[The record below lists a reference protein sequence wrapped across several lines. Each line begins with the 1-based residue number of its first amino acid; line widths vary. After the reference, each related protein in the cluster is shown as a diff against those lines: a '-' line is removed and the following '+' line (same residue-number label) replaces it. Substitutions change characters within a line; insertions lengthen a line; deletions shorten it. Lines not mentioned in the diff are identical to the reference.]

1 MNLYQH
7 VGVAVAFSPRLKAL
21 LAEAAFHGTRLG
33 RRLGLIHAGAETPEK
48 ERRLRE
54 ALGEA
59 SLPDE
64 TPIHWAPQGSPDEAI
79 LRVVEQQQ
87 MDLLMAGALE
97 RERPLRYY
105 LGSVAHNLVRE
116 APCSLLLL
124 TDPSPAPEPFRR
136 IVVVTDYSESAVVA
150 LAKALRFA
158 AMEEAVEVEVHVIR
172 VLSQYGEAML
182 LSEGVR
188 RERAQDYQ
196 ARTTAEEEALL
207 ADFVVAAGRHEV
219 PVEAHV
225 VEGRTGLVVAQ
236 FVRQRQAD
244 LLVMPSSNRQS
255 HFFERLFP
263 SDMEWVLREIPC
275 NLWVAREQIA

>member
-7 VGVAVAFSPRLKAL
+7 VGVAVAFSPRLHAL
-21 LAEAAFHGTRLG
+21 LCEAAFHGLRLG
-33 RRLGLIHAGAETPEK
+33 SRLGLIHAGAASEEK
-48 ERRLRE
+48 RRRLRE
-54 ALGEA
+54 ALREA
-59 SLPDE
+59 GLPED
-64 TPIHWAPQGSPDEAI
+64 TPIHWAAQGSPDEAI

-87 MDLLMAGALE
+87 MDLLLAGALE
-97 RERPLRYY
+97 KERALRYY

-124 TDPSPAPEPFRR
+124 TDPSAAPAPFRR

-158 AMEEAVEVEVHVIR
+158 DDEGAEGVHVVR
-172 VLSQYGEAML
+172 VRSAYGEAML

-188 RERAQDYQ
+188 RERAERYQ
-196 ARTTAEEEALL
+196 ARTLAEEEALL
-207 ADFVVAAGRHEV
+207 ADFVVSAGRHEV

-225 VEGRTGLVVAQ
+225 IEGQTGLVLAQ
-236 FVRQRQAD
+236 FAREKQAD
-244 LLVMPSSNRQS
+244 LLVMPSSSRQS

-275 NLWVAREQIA
+275 NLWVARERLQ